1 MNAVI
6 IMINMLVFSL
16 SSIPRSLSLFLSFLH
31 RPLSPSPFLSLPLSL
46 PPSPLSPS
54 LPSLSPSLYLSFPHR
69 PGNLALTEF
78 IFNTEM
84 NVGRQI
90 LTSWSMALMENV
102 DPQKLNLI
110 SNYILSTQGNGGGK
124 EASKSSSL
132 SKNFFG
138 TLKQKGSQSNIKDD
152 KGMCLCECT
161 VVQVHV
167 HVCTVCVYCLLQYK
181 CSVHVCI
188 VY

>member
-1 MNAVI
+1 
-6 IMINMLVFSL
+6 MLILSL
-16 SSIPRSLSLFLSFLH
+16 SSVPPLPLPLHYH
-31 RPLSPSPFLSLPLSL
+31 RPD
-46 PPSPLSPS
+46 
-54 LPSLSPSLYLSFPHR
+54 
-69 PGNLALTEF
+69 NQALKEF

-110 SNYILSTQGNGGGK
+110 SNYILSTQGNGGVK

-138 TLKQKGSQSNIKDD
+138 SLKQKGSQTSLKDD
-152 KGMCLCECT
+152 RGMCMCT
-161 VVQVHV
+161 CTCMYMYMYVHV
-167 HVCTVCVYCLLQYK
+167 HVCMYVFPYSRDV
-181 CSVHVCI
+181 S
-188 VY
+188 